1 MEFCILY
8 KFPAAHQSDLSD
20 PDNQD
25 QDTLSED
32 HEEHIC

>member
-1 MEFCILY
+1 MEFCTLY
-8 KFPAAHQSDLSD
+8 KFPAAHQSDLSN

-32 HEEHIC
+32 HEEHIF